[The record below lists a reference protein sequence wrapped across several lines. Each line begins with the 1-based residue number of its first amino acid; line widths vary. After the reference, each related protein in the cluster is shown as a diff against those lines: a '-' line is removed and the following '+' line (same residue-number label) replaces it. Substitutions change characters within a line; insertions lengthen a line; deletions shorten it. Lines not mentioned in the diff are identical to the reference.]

1 MAIQKD
7 DSSTNSNL
15 VLKIDNGDL
24 QALNSVLSKYR
35 FINEEAL
42 IRYALVALLE
52 SEDNR
57 LYAKKNNETVAL
69 RPNEN
74 LIRPDDTSVS

>member
-1 MAIQKD
+1 MAIVKD
-7 DSSTNSNL
+7 DSSTDTSL

-24 QALNSVLSKYR
+24 QALNTALERYR
-35 FINEEAL
+35 FVDIEAL

-57 LYAKKNNETVAL
+57 LYIKKNNETVTL

-74 LIRPDDTSVS
+74 LIKPEG